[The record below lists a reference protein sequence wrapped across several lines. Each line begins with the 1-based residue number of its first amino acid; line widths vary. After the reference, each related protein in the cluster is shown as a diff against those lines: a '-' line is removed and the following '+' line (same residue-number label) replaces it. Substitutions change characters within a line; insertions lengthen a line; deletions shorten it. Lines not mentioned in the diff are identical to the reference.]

1 MSNISFVEAPSAT
14 SQKTEATFIASYLQ

>member
-1 MSNISFVEAPSAT
+1 MSNISFVETPSAT